1 VAIATAATAM
11 ALAAGPTP
19 RVRHHVAH
27 TVKACRRSKHH
38 RCPRTRRH
46 KHRKPVKPTG
56 THRNAAGVP
65 GVTGGTAT
73 PGPAGELPGA
83 PAAIPVPGESS
94 SPGGGAT
101 PESPAEPPPPTHVQV
116 TAQDTEGFRFVLSRT
131 TVPAGKVIIE
141 FVNHGQDEHNLHTLE
156 PGEGSEGGSLPN
168 TAPGGHPQLS
178 LEMRPGSYT
187 LFCSLPGHEAKGMKA
202 TLVVQ

>member
-1 VAIATAATAM
+1 M
-11 ALAAGPTP
+11 AFAAGPIP
-19 RVRHHVAH
+19 RVRHLVTH
-27 TVKACRRSKHH
+27 TAKVCKRSKHH

-46 KHRKPVKPTG
+46 KHRKTVKPTG
-56 THRNAAGVP
+56 TRRNAAGVP
-65 GVTGGTAT
+65 GATGGAAT
-73 PGPAGELPGA
+73 PGAAGELPGA

-94 SPGGGAT
+94 SPGGGGAA
-101 PESPAEPPPPTHVQV
+101 PESPTEPAPPTHVQV

-156 PGEGSEGGSLPN
+156 PGEGSEAGSLPS
-168 TAPGGHPQLS
+168 TAPGAHPQLS

>member
-1 VAIATAATAM
+1 M
-11 ALAAGPTP
+11 
-19 RVRHHVAH
+19 
-27 TVKACRRSKHH
+27 
-38 RCPRTRRH
+38 
-46 KHRKPVKPTG
+46 
-56 THRNAAGVP
+56 
-65 GVTGGTAT
+65 
-73 PGPAGELPGA
+73 
-83 PAAIPVPGESS
+83 
-94 SPGGGAT
+94 
-101 PESPAEPPPPTHVQV
+101 QV

-156 PGEGSEGGSLPN
+156 PGEGSEAGVGFR
-168 TAPGGHPQLS
+168 TRQPGAHPDLS